1 MALKGMIM
9 KCTMIKT
16 YWRLSKWDALVWIV
30 TFFTTVFVDISI
42 GLGAGVVV
50 SLFSVF
56 IQGYTP
62 YACLLGVVPNTDL
75 YLDVKRYKGVSRTI
89 TTATALIFIPIVFCL
104 DPGSPSHKD
113 LPLLRRAEFRFE
125 SSLQDSAVQKSRF

>member
-1 MALKGMIM
+1 M
-9 KCTMIKT
+9 KCTMIKI

-50 SLFSVF
+50 SLFSIF
-56 IQGYTP
+56 IQGYIP

-75 YLDVKRYKGVSRTI
+75 YLDVKRYKGVKTLRNTI
-89 TTATALIFIPIVFCL
+89 
-104 DPGSPSHKD
+104 
-113 LPLLRRAEFRFE
+113 
-125 SSLQDSAVQKSRF
+125 

>member
-1 MALKGMIM
+1 MASIIVVALKGMLM
-9 KCTMIKT
+9 QWTMVKT
-16 YWRLSKWDALVWIV
+16 YWRLSKWDALVWFV

-42 GLGAGVVV
+42 GLAAGVVV

-75 YLDVKRYKGVSRTI
+75 YLDIKRYQAVSNVTHLKVVCLTIVFLSRLGKSRT
-89 TTATALIFIPIVFCL
+89 
-104 DPGSPSHKD
+104 
-113 LPLLRRAEFRFE
+113 
-125 SSLQDSAVQKSRF
+125 